1 MIGSYFVQNSVA
13 RSTYRPHVK
22 IQTLETIPRVHTI
35 KFIKINGIFL
45 KMLSMTEN
53 YSVQIVWQDLY

>member
-1 MIGSYFVQNSVA
+1 MIGSYFVQSSVA

-35 KFIKINGIFL
+35 KFIKINGIFF
-45 KMLSMTEN
+45 EDAQ
-53 YSVQIVWQDLY
+53 YD